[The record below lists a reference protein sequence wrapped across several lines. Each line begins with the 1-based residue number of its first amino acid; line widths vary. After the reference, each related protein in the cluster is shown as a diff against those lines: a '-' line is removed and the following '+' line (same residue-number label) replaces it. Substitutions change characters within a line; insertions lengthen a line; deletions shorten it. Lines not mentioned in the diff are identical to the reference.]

1 MNDILV
7 LAIGIF
13 VLFALNVWNLITI
26 HRLGRKVSEKAET
39 VALEFAKLKISK
51 LQNEIMGVMRFAETA
66 IYGDTPPHGTRVEG
80 LKQEF
85 DRLKMNWETAMFE
98 AEGTRLEIQRLSAG
112 SLAHAKMIGQLAGQE
127 SVNELR
133 EQFLALCSHLKLR
146 PNRNQNPQ
154 KYFMVKMK

>member
-80 LKQEF
+80 L
-85 DRLKMNWETAMFE
+85 T
-98 AEGTRLEIQRLSAG
+98 
-112 SLAHAKMIGQLAGQE
+112 KMIGQLAGQE

-133 EQFLALCSHLKLR
+133 EQFLALCSHLKLW